1 MGRVHEYASPVG
13 SDRQAGAAMEAA
25 MVPRRFRIRFSLL
38 RWLTAAAGLG
48 AFLAACKGGSGG
60 SGHHGY

>member
-1 MGRVHEYASPVG
+1 
-13 SDRQAGAAMEAA
+13 
-25 MVPRRFRIRFSLL
+25 MVPRRFRIRFSHL

-48 AFLAACKGGSGG
+48 VFLAACKGGSGG